1 MELHALQ
8 TVILALILG
17 TVSTILARWLR
28 LPAILFYLICGV
40 AAGPLGFQIMDADS
54 LGTGLLTLV
63 EIGVAIILFEGG
75 LSLSS
80 YSFRTEPS
88 GIRRMLAVSIPLT
101 GAGAGFLVH
110 QLLGLPWR
118 FAVFF
123 GALIVVTGPT
133 VIGSIL
139 KSVYL
144 NRKTEILLKWESLWG
159 DVLGVLLAALALEII
174 DLAAVELPKHWGEL
188 GVTFGLR
195 VLDGVAVGGVA
206 GFLLARVVLPRVCR
220 LRDPVLP
227 GMIVVSGALGTF
239 FLANTILESSGPLAV
254 AIAGF
259 SMSHLEGEA
268 LHEVRHFKEQLSGL
282 FISTLFV
289 LLSASVD
296 PMPYLELWPE
306 MALAALIM
314 GAVVRPAAVLLA
326 LVGTRVAW
334 NERLFVAIIGPR
346 GIVAVATAA
355 YAALMV
361 EGNAREMGLVLNL
374 TLVVI
379 FFSGAVAT
387 LICRPLARMLGVLVQ
402 PTGSGIL
409 MVGVNSFNSALANFA
424 ARYVPVAFL
433 DTSRNT
439 CIMAESL
446 GHETV
451 CADYLTGDVYEDAR
465 EDGFGRLV
473 AATRNDALNE
483 IIAQKASAV
492 FDPEQVFRIPARPS
506 DNALMMDALHT
517 HVLFPE
523 GFSSV
528 DVAGRLERGTAELVV
543 VSGSHFSEEAGI
555 PLLAATP
562 DDNGVR
568 LLPGGAEVEPGETVL
583 CLKGLEDGRGE
594 PEP

>member
-8 TVILALILG
+8 TVTVALILG
-17 TVSTILARWLR
+17 TGSTILARWFR

-40 AAGPLGFQIMDADS
+40 AAGPLGLGVVDADT

-80 YSFRTEPS
+80 YSFRTEPA
-88 GIRRMLAVSIPLT
+88 GIRRMLAVSVPLT
-101 GAGAGFLVH
+101 GIGAGFLVH
-110 QLLGLPWR
+110 GMLDLPWR
-118 FAVFF
+118 FALFF
-123 GALIVVTGPT
+123 GAVIVVTGPT

-159 DVLGVLLAALALEII
+159 DVLGVLLSALALEII
-174 DLAAVELPKHWGEL
+174 DLA
-188 GVTFGLR
+188 
-195 VLDGVAVGGVA
+195 VLDLPGPWGQLGMTFALRIADGVVVGGVA
-206 GFLLARVVLPRVCR
+206 GFLLARVVLPGVCR

-239 FLANTILESSGPLAV
+239 FLANSILESSGPLAV

-259 SMSHLEGEA
+259 SMSHLEGDA

-296 PMPYLELWPE
+296 PLPYLDQWPA
-306 MALAALIM
+306 MLLAAFVM
-314 GAVVRPAAVLLA
+314 GAVVRPVAVLLA
-326 LVGTRVAW
+326 LAKTGVGW
-334 NERLFVAIIGPR
+334 SERLFVAIIGPR

-355 YAALMV
+355 YAALIV
-361 EGNAREMGLVLNL
+361 EGHAREMGLVLNL

-379 FFSGAVAT
+379 FFSGTVAT
-387 LICRPLARMLGVLVQ
+387 LICRPLARLLGVMVP

-409 MVGVNSFNSALANFA
+409 LVGVNPLNSALADFA
-424 ARYVPVAFL
+424 GRFVPVAFL
-433 DTSRNT
+433 DTSPNT
-439 CIMAESL
+439 CRTAEAL

-451 CADYLTGDVYEDAR
+451 CADYLTGDVYGDAL

-483 IIAQKASAV
+483 IIARKASVV
-492 FDPEQVFRIPARPS
+492 FDPAHVFRIPAHPS
-506 DNALMMDALHT
+506 DAALMVEPLHT
-517 HVLFPE
+517 NVVFPE

-528 DVAGRLERGTAELVV
+528 DVIRRLENGTAEVRVV
-543 VSGSHFSEEAGI
+543 PGEAVSEEDGI
-555 PLLAATP
+555 PLMAS
-562 DDNGVR
+562 DEDGKGVR
-568 LLPGGAEVEPGETVL
+568 LLGGDAEVEAGEDVL
-583 CLKGLEDGRGE
+583 CLRYLD
-594 PEP
+594 